1 MFKRFLKGLFKTIF
15 ILALCLGIIA
25 TAVYFIYDRFAID
38 RQVLIDEY
46 EVIAQEKPVRT
57 PPPWWR
63 LLPLPPPLP
72 LPRPLPRPPA
82 WS

>member
-25 TAVYFIYDRFAID
+25 TGVYFIYDRFAID

-46 EVIAQEKPVRT
+46 EVIAREKPVRT
-57 PPPWWR
+57 PPPT
-63 LLPLPPPLP
+63 PTPT
-72 LPRPLPRPPA
+72 PA
-82 WS
+82 PTVTPVPTPA